1 MNVHAFV
8 PLVAC
13 IAYITLSVILL
24 GSRPWDRK
32 QKLFFLYL
40 ISAFLWSLSDIFFRS
55 DFLMEDKLL
64 LVKTVNCVGIWSGV
78 QFHYF
83 LQAYYKPQALK
94 IPFAYTLPGATVV
107 LAALGYIPKT
117 IDITPG
123 GIYVNYG
130 IWLSLIGFLIMALI
144 CRDVYYLVRRR
155 RILADPILRNQV
167 VYLFLGIDIMIVS
180 TVISFAPFGGGFP
193 FSHVGNL
200 ANAGLLTYAV
210 VAGHLLDFRVF
221 FRRGLTSTIYGV
233 LFVSICLSWWLLFQ
247 RLFHLGP
254 GFVPVLVALL
264 STMAIFIVFGVR
276 TRSILAEKMEEAF
289 QGERIKPRRKLADF
303 IDRIYDV
310 PTLEHFGSQLVSLL
324 SQSIDCSRACLFLPQ
339 AEGGDLAARFNYPPV
354 RHDPMAEMRLRHDS
368 PIVTWMERERQR
380 LFRRGID
387 VMPEFQGLWQEE
399 KKDIQLSEVEMLIP
413 LMHSDRLI
421 AILAIGSKRGNKL
434 YTVEDLDLT
443 EFVAKRVAV
452 SMEKEYL
459 REQVEEKSK
468 ELAIINRLSA
478 IITSSVN
485 VTEIFEHFARELKEV
500 VDADYAAI
508 ALIEGEQL
516 RVLAVSSQAR
526 SARQSG
532 ERLELKETVTEW
544 VVEHKKSLY
553 QADLE
558 KHSEFGTAKHYV
570 KEGIRSI
577 LHLPLVVRDEVMG
590 TLIVAS
596 RRPDAYTPEQA
607 LLLERLALQI
617 AMPIENSRLYV
628 GVEQRA
634 RVDEITGLFN
644 RRHLEERFREEI
656 ERHARHNNLL
666 SFLML
671 DLDSF
676 KTYNDMY
683 GHPSGDQVLN
693 KIGKIIKSSIRGT
706 DQAFRYGGDE
716 FAVILPE
723 TTVDDAY
730 MVAERTRKCIAA
742 TMEAQG
748 IAVTC
753 SGGLS
758 SYPADGMM
766 YGELVTM
773 ADTALYYAKST
784 GGNRIYP
791 SSKILSE
798 SATKVGIDAR
808 RTGLSTVYAL
818 AAAVDAKDHYTYGHS
833 RKVNT
838 YAVALAEA
846 IGLSPEEVSRISA
859 GALLHDIGKIGIPDK
874 VLTKKGKLDETDWI
888 AIKSHPILGAN
899 IVRNVPGLIP
909 CVNSVL
915 YHHEWWDGT
924 GYPEGLE
931 GDKIPLD
938 ARILAIADAFA
949 AMGSARPYRG
959 ALGDNAMIKRLRQ
972 DAGKQFDPEL
982 VETFLGI
989 IKAGLPQKIEVGQEP
1004 SGKQET

>member
-1 MNVHAFV
+1 MDIHAFV

-13 IAYITLSVILL
+13 IAYIPLCVILL

-64 LVKTVNCVGIWSGV
+64 LVKVGNSVGIWSGA

-83 LQAYYKPQALK
+83 LHAYYKPQGFK

-107 LAALGYIPKT
+107 LAALGYIPRS

-130 IWLSLIGFLIMALI
+130 IWLSLIGLLIMVLI
-144 CRDVYYLVRRR
+144 CRDVYYLVGRR

-167 VYLFLGIDIMIVS
+167 VYLFLGIAVMIVS
-180 TVISFAPFGGGFP
+180 TVISFAPLGGGFP

-210 VAGHLLDFRVF
+210 AAHRLLDFRVL
-221 FRRGLTSTIYGV
+221 FRRGLTSAIYGV
-233 LFVSICLSWWLLFQ
+233 LFVSICLSWWFLFQ

-254 GFVPVLVALL
+254 GFVPVFIALL
-264 STMAIFIVFGVR
+264 STLAIFIVFGVKAR
-276 TRSILAEKMEEAF
+276 GMIAERVEETF
-289 QGERIKPRRKLADF
+289 QGEKIGPRRKLAAF

-324 SQSIDCSRACLFLPQ
+324 SQSIGCSRACLLLPQ
-339 AEGGDLAARFNYPPV
+339 TEGGDLAARFNYPSV

-368 PIVTWMERERQR
+368 PIVTWMERGPRR
-380 LFRRGID
+380 LFRREID

-399 KKDIQLSEVEMLIP
+399 KEDIQLSEVEMLIP

-421 AILAIGSKRGNKL
+421 AILAIGNQRANKP
-434 YTVEDLDLT
+434 YTVEALDLT

-478 IITSSVN
+478 IMTSSVN
-485 VTEIFEHFARELKEV
+485 VTEIFENFARELREV
-500 VDADYAAI
+500 VDVDYAAI
-508 ALIEGEQL
+508 ALAEGEQL
-516 RVLAVSSQAR
+516 HVLALSSQAR
-526 SARQSG
+526 SARQVG
-532 ERLELKETVTEW
+532 ERLELKETTTEW

-558 KHSEFGTAKHYV
+558 RHSGFRTDKHYV

-577 LHLPLVVRDEVMG
+577 VHLPLVVRDEVMG

-596 RRPDAYTPEQA
+596 HRPDAYTPGQV
-607 LLLERLALQI
+607 LVLERLALQI
-617 AMPIENSRLYV
+617 SMPIENSRLYA

-634 RVDEITGLFN
+634 RVDELTGLFN
-644 RRHLEERFREEI
+644 RRHFEERFREEI

-666 SFLML
+666 SFLMI

-693 KIGKIIKSSIRGT
+693 KIGKVIKSSIRGS

-716 FAVILPE
+716 FVVILPE

-730 MVAERTRKCIAA
+730 MVAERTRQHIAA
-742 TMEAQG
+742 AMEAQG

-753 SGGLS
+753 SGGLAG
-758 SYPADGMM
+758 YPADGMM

-784 GGNRIYP
+784 GGNRIYL

-798 SATKVGIDAR
+798 SSTEVGIDAR
-808 RTGLSTVYAL
+808 RNGLSTVYAL

-859 GALLHDIGKIGIPDK
+859 AALLHDIGKIGIPDK
-874 VLTKKGKLDETDWI
+874 ILTQKGKLDETDWI

-899 IVRNVPGLIP
+899 IVRNVPGLVP

-924 GYPEGLE
+924 GYPEGLK

-949 AMGSARPYRG
+949 AMSSARPYRD
-959 ALGDNAMIKRLRQ
+959 ALGNNAVIKRLRQ
-972 DAGKQFDPEL
+972 GAGKQFAPGL
-982 VETFLGI
+982 VETFIGI
-989 IKAGLPQKIEVGQEP
+989 IKAGLPEKIEVGQEP

>member
-1 MNVHAFV
+1 MNIHALI
-8 PLVAC
+8 PLINT
-13 IAYITLSVILL
+13 IAYIPLFVILL
-24 GSRPWDRK
+24 TNRPWDRK
-32 QKLFFLYL
+32 QKFFFLYL
-40 ISAFLWSLSDIFFRS
+40 ISAILWSLTDVVGRS

-64 LVKTVNCVGIWSGV
+64 LVKVVNCVGIWSGA

-83 LQAYYKPQALK
+83 LHAYYKPQGFK
-94 IPFAYTLPGATVV
+94 IPFAYALPASTIV
-107 LAALGYIPKT
+107 LAVLGYIPRS

-130 IWLSLIGFLIMALI
+130 IGLSLIGFLIMALI

-155 RILADPILRNQV
+155 RILADPILRNQMI
-167 VYLFLGIDIMIVS
+167 YILMGIGVMIVS
-180 TVISFAPFGGGFP
+180 IVVAFAPLGGGFP
-193 FSHVGNL
+193 FGHVGNL
-200 ANAGLLTYAV
+200 VNACILTYAV
-210 VAGHLLDFRVF
+210 AAQHLLDFRVL
-221 FRRGLTSTIYGV
+221 FRRGLTSTIFGAS
-233 LFVSICLSWWLLFQ
+233 FVVTCLSWWFLFQ
-247 RLFHLGP
+247 KVFYFKSS
-254 GFVPVLVALL
+254 FVSVLTPLL
-264 STMAIFIVFGVR
+264 ITLAIFVIFGVKAR
-276 TRSILAEKMEEAF
+276 GMIAEKMEEAF

-324 SQSIDCSRACLFLPQ
+324 SQSIDCSRACLLLPQ
-339 AEGGDLAARFNYPPV
+339 AGGGDLTARFNYPPV
-354 RHDPMAEMRLRHDS
+354 KSDPMSEMRLRHDS
-368 PIVTWMERERQR
+368 PIVTWMEREHQR

-399 KKDIQLSEVEMLIP
+399 KEDIQLSEVEMLIP

-421 AILAIGSKRGNKL
+421 AILAIGNKRGNKP
-434 YTVEDLDLT
+434 YTVECLDLT

-459 REQVEEKSK
+459 REQVEEKSR

-485 VTEIFEHFARELKEV
+485 VTEIFENFARELREV
-500 VDADYAAI
+500 VNVDYAAI

-516 RVLAVSSQAR
+516 HILALSSQAR
-526 SARQSG
+526 SARQMG
-532 ERLELKETVTEW
+532 ERLELKETTTEW

-553 QADLE
+553 EADLE
-558 KHSEFGTAKHYV
+558 RHSGFGTAKHYV

-596 RRPDAYTPEQA
+596 HRPDAYTPEQI
-607 LLLERLALQI
+607 LVLERLALQI

-634 RVDEITGLFN
+634 RVDELTGLFN
-644 RRHLEERFREEI
+644 RRHFEERFREEI
-656 ERHARHNNLL
+656 ERHARHNNIL

-716 FAVILPE
+716 FVVILPE

-730 MVAERTRKCIAA
+730 MVAERTRQRIGAA
-742 TMEAQG
+742 MEAQG

-753 SGGLS
+753 SGGLA

-798 SATKVGIDAR
+798 SAIKVGIDAR

-874 VLTKKGKLDETDWI
+874 ILTKKGKLDETDWI

-949 AMGSARPYRG
+949 AMGSARPYRD
-959 ALGDNAMIKRLRQ
+959 ALGDNAVIKRLRQ
-972 DAGKQFDPEL
+972 NAGKQFDPEL

-989 IKAGLPQKIEVGQEP
+989 IKAGLPQKIEVGQES